1 MKLNNAKK
9 RANKYTAAPTKFLYV
24 NTNKPQRVERDQRI
38 NISHSKRSEWFN
50 FFLQAFF
57 FTYYSFLNVFICSKY
72 WFLHH
77 FLLLLF
83 HKSLNMTY
91 QVKKL
96 IFILMRGT
104 EENEN
109 KSLSNRIF
117 CWFVERKTLN
127 PDHSEPATH
136 KISSITIA
144 LASASA
150 NNIIS
155 IAISQKSQPWTTNM
169 LYFVSCFFS
178 LLIRNFDWKIFIQK
192 CGRLTDIQW
201 AFGIWFGSLC
211 TFKI

>member
-1 MKLNNAKK
+1 M
-9 RANKYTAAPTKFLYV
+9 
-24 NTNKPQRVERDQRI
+24 
-38 NISHSKRSEWFN
+38 S
-50 FFLQAFF
+50 
-57 FTYYSFLNVFICSKY
+57 SFVQSIGFYITFHFYCFIKA
-72 WFLHH
+72 WIWLI
-77 FLLLLF
+77 
-83 HKSLNMTY
+83 K
-91 QVKKL
+91 VKKL

-150 NNIIS
+150 NNIIW

-192 CGRLTDIQW
+192 CGRLTNIQW
-201 AFGIWFGSLC
+201 AFGMWFGTLC